1 MLPHRSV
8 SGALQVAVANNGEVF
23 VSDGYCNARVAHFA
37 SDGTHLGDFT
47 LAGGPMNVPHSL
59 VLDECEGALMVAD
72 REAAQVHRFELA
84 SRKHTGG
91 CPCPAITHSGIA
103 HLSLLTCH
111 HMGTLDC
118 HESFGDQLPTA
129 EASPRKGLSCMHDDP
144 KWPQNRLF
152 Q

>member
-1 MLPHRSV
+1 MLPCTPV
-8 SGALQVAVANNGEVF
+8 SGAVQVAVANDGAVF

-47 LAGGPMNVPHSL
+47 LAAGAMNVPHSL

-91 CPCPAITHSGIA
+91 CPCPIITPPGITH
-103 HLSLLTCH
+103 LLLLTRH
-111 HMGTLDC
+111 HTDTP
-118 HESFGDQLPTA
+118 F
-129 EASPRKGLSCMHDDP
+129 
-144 KWPQNRLF
+144 
-152 Q
+152 